1 VLQGVG
7 EGVPHD
13 VTVALNGLSLGHIAF
28 SSQSKGKMRVDLPQG
43 LLLDS
48 NTITLTAQDGDSDIS
63 LVDHITITYPHRFA
77 ADGNQLRVSARAG
90 TPMQI
95 AEFQETSVRI
105 FDITISAQPVEL
117 ATRMVSGGDGT
128 YVAQTQVPWSPAGRH
143 TLLAMGATQIA
154 KAGQLVENQPSQSHS
169 PQAGSDLVVI
179 AHPSLADAVT
189 PLVDLRRRQGHTVS
203 VVLTDD
209 IYDEFSFGEH
219 NPQALRD
226 FLQTADR
233 NWSTKPKYL
242 LLTGDASVDPRNF
255 LGFGDFDFV
264 PTRII
269 PTSQLMTASDDW
281 FSDFSNTA
289 LPTLATGRLPVRTAD
304 ELRTVVSKIVNY
316 ETGNDSG
323 SWTSQALL
331 VADRNDTADF
341 TVDTQKIAAL
351 LPPTIQATQIL
362 VTNLD
367 PGTARAEV
375 QNALNAGELLVN
387 YLGHGSVEVWS
398 GDSLLDDTSAAAL
411 TNAPRLPVFL
421 TFDCLNGFF
430 HDVYTQSLSE
440 TLLLNG
446 QGGAVAV
453 VSSSALTDAEPQARL
468 DRSLVQALFQNGGA
482 TLGDAL
488 VQAKASVKAKD
499 VRRTYLLFGD
509 PLLRLKG
516 SAARH

>member
-1 VLQGVG
+1 
-7 EGVPHD
+7 
-13 VTVALNGLSLGHIAF
+13 
-28 SSQSKGKMRVDLPQG
+28 M
-43 LLLDS
+43 
-48 NTITLTAQDGDSDIS
+48 
-63 LVDHITITYPHRFA
+63 
-77 ADGNQLRVSARAG
+77 
-90 TPMQI
+90 
-95 AEFQETSVRI
+95 
-105 FDITISAQPVEL
+105 
-117 ATRMVSGGDGT
+117 
-128 YVAQTQVPWSPAGRH
+128 
-143 TLLAMGATQIA
+143 
-154 KAGQLVENQPSQSHS
+154 
-169 PQAGSDLVVI
+169 
-179 AHPSLADAVT
+179 
-189 PLVDLRRRQGHTVS
+189 
-203 VVLTDD
+203 TDD

-226 FLQTADR
+226 FLQTASK
-233 NWSTKPKYL
+233 NWATKPKYL

-255 LGFGDFDFV
+255 LGLGDFDFV

-269 PTSQLMTASDDW
+269 PTSELMTASDDW

-289 LPTLATGRLPVRTAD
+289 LPTLATGRLPVRTSD
-304 ELRTVVSKIVNY
+304 ELRTIVSKIVNY
-316 ETGNDSG
+316 ESGNDSG
-323 SWTSQALL
+323 SWTTQALL

-341 TVDTQKIAAL
+341 TEDTQKIAGL
-351 LPPTIQATQIL
+351 LPPSIQSTQIL

-398 GDSLLDDTSAAAL
+398 GDSLLNDTTAAEL

-453 VSSSALTDAEPQARL
+453 VSSSALTDAEPQAHL
-468 DRSLVQALFQNGGA
+468 DRSLVQALFQSGRP
-482 TLGDAL
+482 TLGEAL
-488 VQAKASVKAKD
+488 VQAKASIKAKD

-516 SAARH
+516 TGVRH